1 MPDFASAL
9 DNLQSRAGAC
19 GLRVSPLMVSCRAP
33 DGEPWPQSE
42 PLPRSVREQRSCA
55 RLDVQRCSVLPGARQ
70 ARTADKHLGVG
81 LLAPLA
87 CKGSDARMETM
98 RAHKR
103 GIGIDHHSVHFITH
117 QSFAF
122 Y

>member
-19 GLRVSPLMVSCRAP
+19 GLRVSPLMVSRHAP

-55 RLDVQRCSVLPGARQ
+55 RLDVHARNMVCHMPCASHIDASTDRVHGA
-70 ARTADKHLGVG
+70 
-81 LLAPLA
+81 
-87 CKGSDARMETM
+87 
-98 RAHKR
+98 
-103 GIGIDHHSVHFITH
+103 
-117 QSFAF
+117 
-122 Y
+122 